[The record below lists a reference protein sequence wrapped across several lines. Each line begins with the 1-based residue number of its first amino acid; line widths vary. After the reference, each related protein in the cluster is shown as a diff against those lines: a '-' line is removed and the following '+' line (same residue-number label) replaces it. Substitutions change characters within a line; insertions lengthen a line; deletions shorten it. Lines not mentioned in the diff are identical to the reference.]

1 MILAAVSLLGPR
13 DRLRVARDHQSLSLS
28 LSLSSSLFLL
38 LSYFRRKT
46 DVRRREDPREIHA
59 RVKTR
64 RNDAD
69 SHGRGHGGGGEARI
83 AYRGGTGLE
92 HVRNGGRE
100 RERER
105 GRGSD
110 THAGGTTHVGPVICW
125 TPHGHVVFHGHGV
138 HSIVH
143 FLALSRGVSYLHH
156 GPVQLYGPG
165 GLRATRIDIDIQ
177 RRASDVNYIEK
188 ESKRRWEGERERG
201 RESEREWFLS
211 SLGERQIEYW
221 V

>member
-1 MILAAVSLLGPR
+1 M
-13 DRLRVARDHQSLSLS
+13 
-28 LSLSSSLFLL
+28 
-38 LSYFRRKT
+38 
-46 DVRRREDPREIHA
+46 
-59 RVKTR
+59 
-64 RNDAD
+64 
-69 SHGRGHGGGGEARI
+69 
-83 AYRGGTGLE
+83 E
-92 HVRNGGRE
+92 HVRNGE

-188 ESKRRWEGERERG
+188 ESKRRWEGEREREG
-201 RESEREWFLS
+201 ERVRESGS
-211 SLGERQIEYW
+211 SRVSGKGRSSIGCNWRVRYTSGKGLMNGSVGRA
-221 V
+221 